1 MVFSWTLFGLLLV
14 AGVRYM
20 LPDWKNGISI
30 HIQSGAMIFVLT
42 FVTSLYTMW
51 TRGWIIGRKSKENE
65 HYHDHIGLGML
76 VLTLL
81 ISLSGILLR
90 MANKKVKW
98 NMKMLHIL
106 RRLHWY
112 FGHGILIIA

>member
-20 LPDWKNGISI
+20 LPDWKNGIRI
-30 HIQSGAMIFVLT
+30 HIYSGTIIFGAT
-42 FVTSLYTMW
+42 FGTSLYTMGR
-51 TRGWIIGRKSKENE
+51 RGWIIGRRSKENE
-65 HYHDHIGLGML
+65 NYHDHIGLVML

-90 MANKKVKW
+90 MANKRVKW

-112 FGHGILIIA
+112 LGHGILIIA